1 LLKKRLM
8 NLKTTVEITQNI
20 EKKKE
25 AKINEYSIRKL
36 WKISN
41 ILTISILFIKEC
53 LRERQIKSSRN
64 KGQIIS
70 NWMTL

>member
-1 LLKKRLM
+1 MLKKRLM

-41 ILTISILFIKEC
+41 SLTISILFIKEC

>member
-1 LLKKRLM
+1 MLKKRLM

>member
-1 LLKKRLM
+1 M
-8 NLKTTVEITQNI
+8 NLKTTVEITQNT

-41 ILTISILFIKEC
+41 SLTISLLFIKEC
-53 LRERQIKSSRN
+53 LREGQSKRAQEIESNYCKLDDIVNLQI
-64 KGQIIS
+64 
-70 NWMTL
+70 

>member
-1 LLKKRLM
+1 M

>member
-1 LLKKRLM
+1 M

-41 ILTISILFIKEC
+41 SLTISILFIKEC